1 MVNST
6 LNPFIFVW
14 EEILPLVEVFEAKA
28 HSASDCTKYELT
40 SQETNRRLA
49 STVAASHVAL
59 GANAP
64 LK

>member
-6 LNPFIFVW
+6 LNAFIFVW

-28 HSASDCTKYELT
+28 PFASDCTEYELT

-49 STVAASHVAL
+49 STVAASTSH
-59 GANAP
+59 
-64 LK
+64 